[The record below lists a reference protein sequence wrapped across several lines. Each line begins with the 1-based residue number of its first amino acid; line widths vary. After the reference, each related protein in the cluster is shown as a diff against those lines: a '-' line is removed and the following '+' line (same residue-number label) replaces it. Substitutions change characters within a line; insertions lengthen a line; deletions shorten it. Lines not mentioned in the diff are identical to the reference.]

1 MQGAAHSKKVRIAIW
16 SGLLLASFAA
26 GTIVYL
32 FSDTPFPDVDR
43 DELELTRSSDV
54 PAGQSVDFIGDSLTK
69 NIHSEGI
76 WFKDAAGRTMIL
88 HGINVGGDT
97 KVPFKPY
104 LPSHIKENFL
114 ESAYTVS
121 FSGRPFPIEE
131 ADEHFSRLS
140 RWGYRFL
147 RLLISWEA
155 IEHAGPGTYDED
167 YLQYLR
173 ALVIKAAQYHINVFI
188 DPHQD
193 AWSRFTGGDGAPYWT
208 LEIVGFNPIH
218 MHESGAAVL
227 HQWEGDPL
235 PAMLWSTNYFK
246 LGTSTMFALFFGSE
260 DFAPDLK
267 VGGVSAQEYLQ
278 SHYINAMKQVA
289 LKLKGLPNVIG
300 FDVMNEPTSGLI
312 GAKELEAEGI
322 YKNGA
327 MPTPFQGMVA
337 AAGIPVEVPYYE
349 FDVPTSREIGKVKLN
364 PMGVSVWKSPAADVW
379 RNAGVWGL
387 DADGKPEL
395 KKPLYF
401 ASAKGRQVDF
411 SHDYYRPFVT
421 RYAKELNSIDS
432 TWLIFVERPSLLKLP
447 RFTPAEARTLVHAS
461 HSYDVVTLL
470 TKEYNSWM
478 NVDVRDLKVV
488 FGKTG
493 IREMFHSQIQ
503 DLKRE
508 TEETMGLRPTLLGE
522 FGVPMDLGNRSAFKN
537 GDYNDQEE
545 VLDRSIRPLES
556 NVMSYTLWVY
566 TADNNH
572 ERGDQWNGEDLSIYS
587 KSESQ
592 QAHPANSSG
601 RALAAAIRPYPYKVA
616 GQPLQYFFDKD
627 HHRFYLK
634 YKADPLVQAPTEIF
648 VPEFHYG
655 KGFNIYSSPGKF
667 AWDEER
673 SVLIFRPEKFGVQ
686 EIVIE

>member
-1 MQGAAHSKKVRIAIW
+1 MQHNALSKKARISIW
-16 SGLLLASFAA
+16 AGLLLVSFALA
-26 GTIVYL
+26 TAVYL
-32 FSDTPFPDVDR
+32 FHDTPFPTVDK
-43 DELELTRSSDV
+43 DKLVLTHSVDIQ
-54 PAGQSVDFIGDSLTK
+54 AGQSVDFVGDSLTR

-88 HGINVGGDT
+88 NGINVGGNV
-97 KVPFKPY
+97 KVPFKPS
-104 LPSHIKENFL
+104 LPTHVKENFL
-114 ESAYTVS
+114 ECAYTVS
-121 FSGRPFPIEE
+121 FTGRPFPIEE
-131 ADEHFSRLS
+131 ADEHFSRLN

-147 RLLISWEA
+147 RLLVSWEA
-155 IEHAGPGTYDED
+155 VEHAGPGIYDEE
-167 YLQYLR
+167 YLEYLR
-173 ALVIKAAQYHINVFI
+173 ALVIKSAQYHINVFI

-208 LEIVGFNPIH
+208 LEVVGFNPIH
-218 MHESGAAVL
+218 MHETGAAVL

-235 PAMLWSTNYFK
+235 PSMLWSTNYFK

-278 SHYINAMKQVA
+278 SHYINAIKQVA

-312 GAKELEAEGI
+312 GASDLLAEGI

-337 AAGIPVEVPYYE
+337 GAGIPVEVPYYE
-349 FDVPTSREIGKVKLN
+349 FDVPTAKEIGKVKLN
-364 PMGVSVWKSPAADVW
+364 PMGVSVWKSPEADVW
-379 RNAGVWGL
+379 RKAGVWGL
-387 DADGKPEL
+387 DAAGKPAL
-395 KKPLYF
+395 KKPRYF
-401 ASAKGRQVDF
+401 TTAKGRDVEF
-411 SHDYYRPFVT
+411 SLDYYRPFVV
-421 RYAKELNSIDS
+421 RFAKEMNSIDS

-470 TKEYNSWM
+470 TKKYNSWM

-493 IREMFHSQIQ
+493 IREMFHSQMQ
-503 DLKRE
+503 DLRKE

-522 FGVPMDLGNRSAFKN
+522 FGVPMDLGDRNAFKD
-537 GDYNDQEE
+537 GDYADQEDA
-545 VLDRSIRPLES
+545 LDRSIRPLES
-556 NVMSYTLWVY
+556 NLMSYTLWVY
-566 TADNNH
+566 SSDNDH

-587 KSESQ
+587 KSEQ
-592 QAHPANSSG
+592 QAAVSSYSGG
-601 RALAAAIRPYPYKVA
+601 RALAAAIRPYPYKIA
-616 GQPLQYFFDKD
+616 GQPLRYFFDKD

-634 YKADPLVQAPTEIF
+634 YKADPLIQAPTEIF
-648 VPEFHYG
+648 VPEFHYA
-655 KGFNIYSSPGKF
+655 KGFKIYSSPGKF
-667 AWDEER
+667 AWDEEQR
-673 SVLIFRPEKFGVQ
+673 ILIFRPEKFGIQ
-686 EIVIE
+686 ELIIE